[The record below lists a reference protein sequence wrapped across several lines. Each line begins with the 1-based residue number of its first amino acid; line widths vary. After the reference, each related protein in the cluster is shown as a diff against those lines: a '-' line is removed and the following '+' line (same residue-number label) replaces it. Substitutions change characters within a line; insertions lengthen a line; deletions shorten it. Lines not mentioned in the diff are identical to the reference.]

1 MADIYKEIKK
11 RILILDGAMG
21 TMIQRYKLDEED
33 FRGDLFKEH
42 GKDLKGNNDLL
53 SLTRPDIISDI
64 HKQYF
69 EAGADI
75 VETNTFSATR
85 IAQADYSLEHI
96 VKDLNVQSAKLAK
109 EAANKMMKNNALRK
123 CFVAGAI
130 GSTNKTASMS
140 PDLNYPAYRA
150 VIFPELVNAFY

>member
-1 MADIYKEIKK
+1 MESHLINKLLKQ

-33 FRGDLFKEH
+33 YRGDLFKKH
-42 GKDLKGNNDLL
+42 GIDLKGNNDLL

-85 IAQADYSLEHI
+85 IAQADYGLEHI

-109 EAANKMMKNNALRK
+109 EAADKMMKNNALRK
-123 CFVAGAI
+123 C
-130 GSTNKTASMS
+130 
-140 PDLNYPAYRA
+140 LWRA
-150 VIFPELVNAFY
+150 LLVLQIKRHPCLLM